1 MKQKKKLKG
10 AEALGIKVIRDKSLD
25 KYSGKV
31 LFPEKLELANKVVK
45 NLQWKIDD
53 TEDHKIQK

>member
-1 MKQKKKLKG
+1 MKPKKKLKG

-31 LFPEKLELANKVVK
+31 LFPEKLAIANKVVA
-45 NLQWKIDD
+45 NLKWV
-53 TEDHKIQK
+53 